1 MDKEQLVSKVSTEL
15 DSLGIVCSRGK
26 GTDLYVDCEFLDAGW
41 STGKKSITYNALI
54 FFDERVQTVFM
65 RELTK
70 EVGSGFSFGSD
81 SESFSQTGTTLYRK
95 VKSIQYGSDGKA
107 YEYEL
112 SLGEVPAIVKRNA
125 KEAGWK
131 FKTVL
136 KKENAMYPLGYSVPL
151 ISSSYCEGC
160 GSPIGADAAFCEN
173 CGRQVSKVTA
183 NATAFQPEQTIPNEK
198 QAPVAAPVLN
208 TNRRDKQES
217 RSASS
222 GKPSKIAVIILG
234 IIIIGLFLLMKISII
249 GWIGAIAVL
258 AVLFIL
264 SGRLS
269 GKGCLPLAILWIV
282 ALLALLFILVF
293 FMDSS
298 PQEQSPTPGGSAE
311 ALDNSQSGSEV
322 KNREETP
329 FFILHY
335 QTDGICVPVSP
346 DPQKSDY
353 TLQMA
358 YGFTFNINF
367 DEKPLE
373 IKVVNARAVS
383 PPKLGTYSFIDYN
396 NDTEAQNG
404 ELSFDPAVAEQSG
417 GISFHFV
424 VKDFK
429 DMTWDNSWT
438 DTDVTKGLLAHSG
451 ITSEDLRCAVAFDV
465 QVRSESGIYTYPV
478 QAELFPGDFINTLVK
493 EDYMPGTD
501 TKFEYGDMER
511 YFIRKE

>member
-1 MDKEQLVSKVSTEL
+1 MDKEQLVSKVAAEL
-15 DSLGIVCSRGK
+15 ESLGIACSRSK
-26 GTDLYVDCEFLDAGW
+26 ETDLYIDCEFLDAGW

-70 EVGSGFSFGSD
+70 EFGSGFSFGSD
-81 SESFSQTGTTLYRK
+81 SESFSQNGTTLYRK
-95 VKSIQYGSDGKA
+95 VKSIQYGVDGKA

-112 SLGEVPAIVKRNA
+112 NLGEIPAIVKRNA
-125 KEAGWK
+125 KDTGWK

-136 KKENAMYPLGYSVPL
+136 KKEGAMYPPGYIAPVSGN
-151 ISSSYCEGC
+151 SFCEGC
-160 GSPIGADAAFCEN
+160 GSPVGVGAAFCEN
-173 CGRQVSKVTA
+173 CGRQVSKAMANTA
-183 NATAFQPEQTIPNEK
+183 AYQPEQTTPNEK
-198 QAPVAAPVLN
+198 HTPIAAHMLK
-208 TNRRDKQES
+208 TNGVDKQEIS
-217 RSASS
+217 SASG
-222 GKPSKIAVIILG
+222 GKPAKITAIILG
-234 IIIIGLFLLMKISII
+234 IIIIGLFWLMEISIA
-249 GWIGAIAVL
+249 GWIGAIAVF
-258 AVLFIL
+258 AILFIL
-264 SGRLS
+264 SGKLS
-269 GKGCLPLAILWIV
+269 GKGCLPLIILWIV

-298 PQEQSPTPGGSAE
+298 TQESAPT
-311 ALDNSQSGSEV
+311 QSGNTETLDKGQTGSDV

-346 DPQKSDY
+346 DPQKLDY
-353 TLQMA
+353 TLHMD

-373 IKVVNARAVS
+373 IMVINARAVS
-383 PPKLGTYSFIDYN
+383 PPKIGTYSFIDYN

-404 ELSFDPAVAEQSG
+404 VLSFDPAGAEQGG
-417 GISFHFV
+417 GISFHFLI
-424 VKDFK
+424 KNFK

-451 ITSEDLRCAVAFDV
+451 ITSEDLRCVVAFDV
-465 QVRSESGIYTYPV
+465 QVRSESGLYTYPV
-478 QAELFPGDFINTLVK
+478 QAELLPGDFINTLVK
-493 EDYMPGTD
+493 EDQMPGTD